1 LLLLEKGYKVNNI
14 TPSLPTNSIESYLNK
29 VRSTRCQERKHKFHV
44 LYLEYMNIY
53 PPVEQRFSPF
63 EFYSL
68 MRKNNPIAFDEGNK
82 QWGLYRYSDIEKILR
97 DPIKFSSKFGPFQVP
112 QEYQENLNRPSL
124 LNSDPPYH
132 RKLRSIVDTLFV
144 PIEIS
149 KLEPRIENIANTLI
163 DNIIEKG
170 NNNTM
175 DLVTDFA
182 YPLPAT
188 VIAELLGVPSEDQDT
203 FRKWADDIVSLEITN
218 ESDIDSIRKADKT
231 VVDMDAY
238 FSKLIE
244 KKKKIPTN
252 DLISHI
258 IRAQVDGH
266 SLSEKE
272 ILSFCSLLL
281 NAGHVTT
288 VNLIGNLVF
297 SLLENP
303 QEFKRLQENQNSLI
317 KPAIEETLRYR
328 SPVQFLFRIANAD
341 VTLSGSG
348 VGDKVE
354 QKIQKGQGITL
365 FLGSAN
371 HDESVFTDPERF
383 DITRKNLRHLGFGNG
398 IHFCLGAPLA
408 RLEAQIALRV
418 ILERFENLQF
428 NFDNSDRQNL
438 YTKVSP
444 LKSSFLLGLSH
455 LPLCFQPKNR

>member
-1 LLLLEKGYKVNNI
+1 
-14 TPSLPTNSIESYLNK
+14 
-29 VRSTRCQERKHKFHV
+29 
-44 LYLEYMNIY
+44 MNIY

-68 MRKNNPIAFDEGNK
+68 MRKNNPVVFDERNG
-82 QWGLYRYSDIEKILR
+82 QWGLYCYSDIEKILK

-124 LNSDPPYH
+124 LNTDPPYH

-144 PIEIS
+144 PIEIA
-149 KLEPRIENIANTLI
+149 KLEPRIENIANELI
-163 DNIIEKG
+163 DNIIKKD
-170 NNNTM
+170 NTTM
-175 DLVTDFA
+175 DLITDFA

-188 VIAELLGVPSEDQDT
+188 VIAELLGVPSEDRDT
-203 FRKWADDIVSLEITN
+203 FRQWADNIVSLEITSD
-218 ESDIDSIRKADKT
+218 SDIDSIRKANKT
-231 VVDMDAY
+231 VTDMDIY
-238 FSKLIE
+238 FNKLIE
-244 KKKKIPTN
+244 KKKKMPAN

-258 IRAQVDGH
+258 IKAKVDGH
-266 SLSEKE
+266 SLFGKE

-303 QEFKRLQENQNSLI
+303 QEFKRLQESKNSLI
-317 KPAIEETLRYR
+317 KSTIEETLRYR

-341 VTLSGSG
+341 VTLSEESG
-348 VGDKVE
+348 KKRVQK

-371 HDESVFTDPERF
+371 HDESIFTDPERF
-383 DITRKNLRHLGFGNG
+383 DITRKNLRHLGFGTG

-408 RLEAQIALRV
+408 RLEGKIALRI

-428 NFDNSDRQNL
+428 NFDNSDRQDL
-438 YTKVSP
+438 YTKVTP

-455 LPLCFQPKNR
+455 LPLCFQSKNI

>member
-1 LLLLEKGYKVNNI
+1 
-14 TPSLPTNSIESYLNK
+14 
-29 VRSTRCQERKHKFHV
+29 
-44 LYLEYMNIY
+44 MNIY
-53 PPVEQRFSPF
+53 PPIEQRFSPF
-63 EFYSL
+63 EFYLL
-68 MRKNNPIAFDEGNK
+68 MRENNPVAFDEVNE
-82 QWGLYRYSDIEKILR
+82 QWGLYRYRDIEKILR

-112 QEYQENLNRPSL
+112 PEYQENLNRPSL
-124 LNSDPPYH
+124 LNTDPPYH

-149 KLEPRIENIANTLI
+149 KLEPRIENIANELI
-163 DNIIEKG
+163 DNIIEKDSA
-170 NNNTM
+170 TM
-175 DLVTDFA
+175 DLITDFA

-203 FRKWADDIVSLEITN
+203 FRQWAHNIVSLEITSD
-218 ESDIDSIRKADKT
+218 SDIDSIRKADKT
-231 VVDMDAY
+231 VADMDIY

-244 KKKKIPTN
+244 KKKKMPTN

-258 IRAQVDGH
+258 IRATVDGH

-288 VNLIGNLVF
+288 VNLIGNLVL

-317 KPAIEETLRYR
+317 KAAIEETLRYR

-341 VTLSGSG
+341 VTLSEEREGG
-348 VGDKVE
+348 RAGDEERVQI

-371 HDESVFTDPERF
+371 HDESIFTDPERF
-383 DITRKNLRHLGFGNG
+383 DITRKNLRHLGFGTG
-398 IHFCLGAPLA
+398 IHFCLGAALA
-408 RLEAQIALRV
+408 RLEGQIALRI
-418 ILERFENLQF
+418 ILERFEKLQF
-428 NFDNSDRQNL
+428 NFDNSDRQDL
-438 YTKVSP
+438 HTKVSP

-455 LPLCFQPKNR
+455 LPLRFQSKNNR

>member
-1 LLLLEKGYKVNNI
+1 
-14 TPSLPTNSIESYLNK
+14 
-29 VRSTRCQERKHKFHV
+29 
-44 LYLEYMNIY
+44 MNIY

-68 MRKNNPIAFDEGNK
+68 MRKNNPVVFDERNE
-82 QWGLYRYSDIEKILR
+82 QWGLYRYSDIEKILK
-97 DPIKFSSKFGPFQVP
+97 DPIKFSSKFETFQVP

-124 LNSDPPYH
+124 LNTDPPYH

-149 KLEPRIENIANTLI
+149 KLEPRIENIANELI

-170 NNNTM
+170 NTTM
-175 DLVTDFA
+175 DLITDFA

-203 FRKWADDIVSLEITN
+203 FRQWADNIVSLEITSD
-218 ESDIDSIRKADKT
+218 SDINSIRKADKT
-231 VVDMDAY
+231 VTDMDIY
-238 FSKLIE
+238 FSNLIE
-244 KKKKIPTN
+244 KKKKMPAN

-258 IRAQVDGH
+258 IRAKVDGQF
-266 SLSEKE
+266 LSEKE

-328 SPVQFLFRIANAD
+328 SPVQFLFRIANTD
-341 VTLSGSG
+341 VTLYEGREEEKR
-348 VGDKVE
+348 VQK

-371 HDESVFTDPERF
+371 HDESIFIDPERF

-408 RLEAQIALRV
+408 RLEGQIALRI

-428 NFDNSDRQNL
+428 NFENSDRQDL
-438 YTKVSP
+438 HTKVSP

-455 LPLCFQPKNR
+455 LPLRFQPINR